1 MLGFLVFGLLVLVF
15 LAFGFLVLGFLGFW
29 GFLGDASFDVV
40 RVMRV
45 MSFVFRLSVLSTML
59 IAETC

>member
-1 MLGFLVFGLLVLVF
+1 MLGFLVFGFLVLGF
-15 LAFGFLVLGFLGFW
+15 LAFGFLVLGFS
-29 GFLGDASFDVV
+29 GFLVDASFDVV